1 MSGKILADPNFFQ
14 KSQNIDMDNL
24 SDADMLDAFVY
35 LNLPEMEMDVVKKY
49 SSDIEK
55 LTIWCQAVLSY
66 HILIHPFTC
75 RNDKCK
81 KFFSYFF
88 IFLLLSFNAN

>member
-1 MSGKILADPNFFQ
+1 MSGKILADANFYQ
-14 KSQNIDMDNL
+14 KTQNIDMDNL

-35 LNLPEMEMDVVKKY
+35 LNLPEMEIDIVKKY

-75 RNDKCK
+75 RNDKCNIK
-81 KFFSYFF
+81 KIILFHFY
-88 IFLLLSFNAN
+88 I

>member
-1 MSGKILADPNFFQ
+1 
-14 KSQNIDMDNL
+14 MDNL

-35 LNLPEMEMDVVKKY
+35 LNLPEMEIDIVKKF
-49 SSDIEK
+49 SLDIEK
-55 LTIWCQAVLSY
+55 IIIWCQAVLSY

-81 KFFSYFF
+81 IKITNNFIIIFFS
-88 IFLLLSFNAN
+88 SFTN